1 MFGRRR
7 LKAEIVRLSYRVS
20 ELEERLCPCESHSWV
35 MLDSDFTI
43 GSSAGDID
51 TIYRYKCRRCGK
63 TLKTYKLLPTESYTG
78 SFLVRPNTF
87 LNQKSSYLCVLV
99 EPARRYSNPEDHRA
113 AGLCRPQNCR
123 IKQKSPGGCRG
134 SLSLSCICWLL

>member
-7 LKAEIVRLSYRVS
+7 LKAEIVRLSYRVA

-35 MLDSDFTI
+35 VVDSDFTV

-78 SFLVRPNTF
+78 NRVGGTF
-87 LNQKSSYLCVLV
+87 SPVL
-99 EPARRYSNPEDHRA
+99 SHHRA
-113 AGLCRPQNCR
+113 YR
-123 IKQKSPGGCRG
+123 SVHGG
-134 SLSLSCICWLL
+134 SIA